1 MFSYFRLAN
10 SGEKPKR
17 QTMDRRRVC
26 LAGAVLA
33 ASAAIASIGCDS
45 STFLPPPPDG
55 LRSAAPDDLSSNAN
69 VPVPPGL
76 EGAYAGARSVEII
89 LDRRDPSEIEEV
101 KTAVRTQAGID
112 KVKQRTAVLAEQDL
126 PGQQVELV
134 REAIARNA
142 LVLIVEPAD
151 PTDSRMAEVLQKA
164 REDQIPVV
172 LLNRPLTAPGS
183 RAAASKG
190 AESTAK
196 GSAAAPP
203 PASPGAN
210 PLLPFAGAKPLVLV
224 TPPSF
229 TASAHQLVAL
239 AIRNAKNARL
249 DPKGGAIIVINTIGD
264 PFLHERT
271 EAIRDAL
278 KKSGIT
284 TVEEITFHKPVEV
297 GAKLLT
303 EKLKANPKLVLV
315 FAVDSVSTAACRQV
329 TGQLIP
335 DRLFVQ
341 SAYAAESSY
350 GDMTAT
356 GDFAAVAAFAPTR
369 LIRRAITT
377 AVNLA
382 EGRNVPARVEVPI
395 EVRESPEDSSTPQSP
410 MYYRS
415 KAVSKKGS

>member
-1 MFSYFRLAN
+1 MFSYLRLALFRK
-10 SGEKPKR
+10 KPKGP
-17 QTMDRRRVC
+17 TMGRLLAG

-33 ASAAIASIGCDS
+33 VSAAMASIGCDS

-55 LRSAAPDDLSSNAN
+55 LRGASADDVSSNAN
-69 VPVPPGL
+69 VPIPPGL
-76 EGAYAGARSVEII
+76 EGASVGARSVEII
-89 LDRRDPSEIEEV
+89 LDRRDPSEIEEI
-101 KTAVRTQAGID
+101 KTAARTQAGID
-112 KVKQRTAVLAEQDL
+112 KVKLRTSVLGERDL
-126 PGQQVELV
+126 PGQQVDLV

-164 REDQIPVV
+164 REDGIPVV
-172 LLNRPLTAPGS
+172 LLNRPLGTPGS
-183 RAAASKG
+183 RAVALKAT
-190 AESTAK
+190 ENTAK
-196 GSAAAPP
+196 GSAAPP
-203 PASPGAN
+203 PRANPGAN
-210 PLLPFAGAKPLVLV
+210 PIVAFTGAKPLVLV

-284 TVEEITFHKPVEV
+284 TIEEITFHKPIEV

-315 FAVDSVSTAACRQV
+315 FAVDSISTGACRQAM
-329 TGQLIP
+329 GELIT

-350 GDMTAT
+350 GDMTAAA
-356 GDFAAVAAFAPTR
+356 DFAAVAGFAPTR

-382 EGRNVPARVEVPI
+382 QGRNVPSRVEVPI
-395 EVRESPEDSSTPQSP
+395 EIHESPEDSSTPQSP
-410 MYYRS
+410 LYYRN
-415 KAVSKKGS
+415 KAASKKGS